1 MFPVQTLPSN
11 QRFLNLEGRFDAHRV
26 NQFQDTLTTDQAMFI
41 DLSKVSFIDHSG
53 IAALQSAQD
62 RFRDANQEFCIT
74 GVSDT
79 VRLILELTGVVTSM
93 AIVFSDE
100 IADRAKP
107 TFNSVKQPVQASR
120 QPMFTGKL
128 LMMA

>member
-1 MFPVQTLPSN
+1 MFPVQTLHNN
-11 QRFLNLEGRFDAHRV
+11 QRLLNLEGRFDAHRV
-26 NQFQDTLTTDQAMFI
+26 DQFQDNLTTDQATFI
-41 DLSKVSFIDHSG
+41 DLSKVSFIDLSG

-93 AIVFSDE
+93 AIVFADDM
-100 IADRAKP
+100 ADRVQSTSNTFKQVAK
-107 TFNSVKQPVQASR
+107 TSR
-120 QPMFTGKL
+120 PPLFTGKL
-128 LMMA
+128 LMKA

>member
-1 MFPVQTLPSN
+1 MFPVQTLHNN
-11 QRFLNLEGRFDAHRV
+11 QHLLNLEGRFDAHRV
-26 NQFQDTLTTDQAMFI
+26 NQFQDNLSTDQATFI

-93 AIVFSDE
+93 AIVFADE
-100 IADRAKP
+100 SVDRAKP
-107 TFNSVKQPVQASR
+107 AFNSVKQPAQAPR

-128 LMMA
+128 LMKA